1 MRADI
6 SPGLHPEEI
15 QASFILVPLAT
26 ESQVLGVLCA
36 ASSQKKFFPPE
47 QLDFYRSLANQVSL
61 AIHNARLYEKLIHF
75 SKELEAKVAERTLE
89 LKNKSLELSEANRA
103 LKEMDKLK
111 TEFLANVSHELR
123 TPLNSILGFTLNLLD
138 GIDGEI
144 NEEQRHSLQK
154 VEKASHRLLQL
165 INDVLDLSK
174 LRAGRMELNAEKTS
188 VHEYPGRGP
197 ANH

>member
-1 MRADI
+1 LITIPDTSQTKAD
-6 SPGLHPEEI
+6 SLPGLHPAEI

-36 ASSQKKFFPPE
+36 SSSQKKFFPPE

-61 AIHNARLYEKLIHF
+61 AIHNAGLYEKLIRF
-75 SKELEAKVAERTLE
+75 SKELETKVAERTLE

-123 TPLNSILGFTLNLLD
+123 TPLNSILGFTSIL
-138 GIDGEI
+138 
-144 NEEQRHSLQK
+144 
-154 VEKASHRLLQL
+154 
-165 INDVLDLSK
+165 
-174 LRAGRMELNAEKTS
+174 
-188 VHEYPGRGP
+188 
-197 ANH
+197 